1 MGSHSNKKI
10 PAIPRLEKW
19 IYVTGIDS
27 CRTGDMFGKQENRVS
42 DAERVLGGFQVKSQD
57 RKCRRLGKMLLD
69 RKTSSLPEVEPFR
82 E

>member
-1 MGSHSNKKI
+1 M
-10 PAIPRLEKW
+10 
-19 IYVTGIDS
+19 
-27 CRTGDMFGKQENRVS
+27 S